1 MNRKEEIRKELEG
14 ISPFMASLDLQPAFK
29 VPKGYFTELPDT
41 ILESVSPLAEIKAQP
56 FTVPKNYFQSLPD
69 LVLDQIKAEAEA
81 EVETVISEPEV
92 SSAPQV
98 SWLDELINSVAVLF
112 QPRYALR
119 LASVAVLI
127 IAGYFFL
134 NSPNNDETLAQ
145 AEVNP
150 LEMYGLSLDDL
161 NDDDLAMLLSDE
173 PLSDTEQQ
181 RFDEIEP
188 LLDELLNDLDDLD
201 DEDLEEFM

>member
-14 ISPFMASLDLQPAFK
+14 ISPFVAGLDLQPAFK
-29 VPKGYFTELPDT
+29 VPKGYFGELPDMV
-41 ILESVSPLAEIKAQP
+41 LESVSPLAEIKAQP

-69 LVLDQIKAEAEA
+69 LVLDQIKAE
-81 EVETVISEPEV
+81 EVVEKPVVATEP
-92 SSAPQV
+92 QT

-112 QPRYALR
+112 QPKYALR
-119 LASVAVLI
+119 LASVAVLVI
-127 IAGYFFL
+127 VGFFFL
-134 NSPNNDETLAQ
+134 KNTGNEVTSLAQ
-145 AEVNP
+145 ADINP
-150 LEMYGLSLDDL
+150 LEMYGLTLDDL

-173 PLSDTEQQ
+173 PLNDTEQE
-181 RFDEIEP
+181 RLDEIEP

>member
-14 ISPFMASLDLQPAFK
+14 ISPFMASLNLQVGFK
-29 VPKGYFTELPDT
+29 VPKGYFAELPDMV
-41 ILESVSPLAEIKAQP
+41 LESVSPLAEIKAQP
-56 FTVPKNYFQSLPD
+56 FTVPENYFQSLPD
-69 LVLDQIKAEAEA
+69 LVLDQIKAEAEVA
-81 EVETVISEPEV
+81 AVVNEPV
-92 SSAPQV
+92 TSSAPQI
-98 SWLDELINSVAVLF
+98 SWLDELINSVAVFF

-119 LASVAVLI
+119 LASVAVLV
-127 IAGYFFL
+127 IAGYFFMK
-134 NSPNNDETLAQ
+134 NTTDPNDTLAQ

-161 NDDDLAMLLSDE
+161 NDDDLAMLLSDD

-181 RFDEIEP
+181 RLDEIEP
-188 LLDELLNDLDDLD
+188 LLDELLNDLDDIG